1 MRTRILKAI
10 GIDYVAI
17 FISVTGL
24 LALGLVM
31 VLSASSISS
40 MQMYGN
46 TYGIFL
52 RQLLFIGI
60 GLILAYLAVR
70 ISFKNWEILARLSFL
85 IGILALIATLA
96 LGTNI
101 NGNRN
106 WIALGPFLIQPSEF
120 SKLALILFCALQLSL

>member
-24 LALGLVM
+24 LALGMVM

-60 GLILAYLAVR
+60 GLFLAYLAVR

-85 IGILALIATLA
+85 IGILLIEMVGMRLA
-96 LGTNI
+96 IST
-101 NGNRN
+101 
-106 WIALGPFLIQPSEF
+106 A
-120 SKLALILFCALQLSL
+120 KVAV